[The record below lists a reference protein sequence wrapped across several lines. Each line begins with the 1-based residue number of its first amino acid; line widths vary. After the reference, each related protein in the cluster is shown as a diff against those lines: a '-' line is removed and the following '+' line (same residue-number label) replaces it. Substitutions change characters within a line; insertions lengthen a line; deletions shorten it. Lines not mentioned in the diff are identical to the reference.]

1 MKTLLDLSIKIICLS
16 IIFILLFPM
25 WTFAQ
30 QGVAISTDG
39 SSADPSAMLH
49 VIAEH
54 KGVLIPNL
62 ILNDTA
68 TADPVM
74 DPSIGLLIYNGG
86 GMEPHGFYYW
96 DGNQWQPLLAGKLA
110 ILSDN
115 DADTRI
121 EMDDGTD
128 PDEIAFIIDTNEVMR
143 LDSKTLHL
151 EAPGGSLFIGKGAGA
166 NDDGTDNRNTF
177 IGSNAGHWNT
187 GGYNNTAIGDS
198 ALYGN
203 PGPQPDFIRGNTA
216 VGSMALHRIE
226 EGEYNTAIGSFA
238 LYANHNG
245 VANTAIGFRAL
256 QSLQGGEGNTAIGS
270 NVLQLN
276 VGYYN
281 TAIGDLALSSN
292 ITGSKLVAV
301 GYQAGFNDTSGT
313 SNTYIGH
320 RAGYNALSG
329 SENTYLGD
337 SSGYHNATGSRNI
350 FIGKQA
356 GFGSETGGDGDGN
369 VALGTRSLFSIEYGK
384 NNIAIG
390 DSALFHNTIGDR
402 NTAIGSSALEYNTI
416 GSLNTAIGYDALVFN
431 STGYHNTAIGP
442 NALLKNT
449 SGFINIAIGND
460 ALRLNTTGF
469 HNTAIGSYALLNNTS
484 GHFNIAIGT
493 NAIAE
498 NITGSYNTALGE
510 GALRF
515 NTTGFHNTAIGYNA
529 LFSNTT
535 GCGNVGIGDSVSYN
549 LNDQSGIVA
558 VGSNAGFNNALGERN
573 TFIGFQSGY
582 NTGQTVNNF
591 PGNDNV
597 FVGYLSGYTND
608 YGLKN
613 TYIGK
618 EAGYGATGNNNIFVG
633 HQAGMN
639 ETGNGK
645 LYIEP
650 TSSGDPLI
658 YGDFENDRLTVHGQL
673 GIGTKTPDINVHI
686 TGNSDALLSSG
697 TGMLMMGDLTGAN
710 LVMDNNEIMARN
722 NGASSKLY
730 MQYFGGDIQFG
741 SGSGN
746 PHLDIQGSLA
756 VNSSVKKGKIF
767 INGGST
773 SNPSIY
779 MAGSPADIAY
789 KTGQRLQIGQW
800 DEAASWTTRL
810 LLDTD
815 GKLGI
820 GTESPKYPVHFH
832 HNSTNGN
839 YLSFT
844 NTNTGA
850 LGTDGVLVGLD
861 DTENFRIH
869 HYEAKHLDFYSNNTF
884 RMRIE
889 SDGNIGIGTNS
900 PEEMLH
906 VNGNAQFDGPFAVQ
920 PAFDLWLD
928 ADNKLSVSTSDAR
941 LKENVETLTGAL
953 DKVTKLRGVSY
964 TWINSPETGTRHGLI
979 AQEVREVIP
988 DLVYKTQE
996 YYGLN
1001 YSELSGFFVE
1011 AIKEQ
1016 QQLIQNL
1023 QSENKALKTALN
1035 KFEERMVKLE
1045 RTYEN
1050 NN

>member
-1 MKTLLDLSIKIICLS
+1 MKTLLDSSIKLTSFS
-16 IIFILLFPM
+16 IIFILLSPV

-30 QGVAISTDG
+30 QGVAISSDG
-39 SSADPSAMLH
+39 SSPDPSAMLH
-49 VIAEH
+49 VIAND

-74 DPSIGLLIYNGG
+74 DPAIGLLIYNGG

-276 VGYYN
+276 VGSYN

-320 RAGYNALSG
+320 RSGYNALSG

-337 SSGYHNATGSRNI
+337 STGYHNATGSRNTY
-350 FIGKQA
+350 IGKQA
-356 GFGSETGGDGDGN
+356 GYGSVVGGDGDGN
-369 VALGTRSLFSIEYGK
+369 IAIGYKSLHRIEAGNK
-384 NNIAIG
+384 NVAIG
-390 DSALFHNTIGDR
+390 DSALLHLTYANGTVAIGDQ
-402 NTAIGSSALEYNTI
+402 AG
-416 GSLNTAIGYDALVFN
+416 LNL
-431 STGYHNTAIGP
+431 
-442 NALLKNT
+442 T
-449 SGFINIAIGND
+449 SGIG
-460 ALRLNTTGF
+460 
-469 HNTAIGSYALLNNTS
+469 
-484 GHFNIAIGT
+484 
-493 NAIAE
+493 
-498 NITGSYNTALGE
+498 
-510 GALRF
+510 
-515 NTTGFHNTAIGYNA
+515 
-529 LFSNTT
+529 
-535 GCGNVGIGDSVSYN
+535 
-549 LNDQSGIVA
+549 
-558 VGSNAGFNNALGERN
+558 N
-573 TFIGFQSGY
+573 TFIGTRAGKQNQTSQK
-582 NTGQTVNNF
+582 NT
-591 PGNDNV
+591 
-597 FVGYLSGYTND
+597 FVGYEAGENHTIPIGHNAFFGYQAGKKNSLGTYNTFLGAEAGINNSSGGDNTIVGAFSGYRNTIGENNTFIGRSAGQNNEIGD
-608 YGLKN
+608 GN
-613 TYIGK
+613 TYIGWCSGVGFELSDGGSK
-618 EAGYGATGNNNIFVG
+618 NTAVGRFSLRDIRVGVDNVAIGDSTGAKVEEGNENTFIGTGAGSNSI
-633 HQAGMN
+633 
-639 ETGNGK
+639 GNGNVFLGFKAGSYELGSDK
-645 LYIEP
+645 LYIDNCD
-650 TSSGDPLI
+650 TLNPLI
-658 YGDFENDRLTVHGQL
+658 YGDFNSDELTVHGQL
-673 GIGTKTPDINVHI
+673 GINTKTPDINVHI

-697 TGMLMMGDLTGAN
+697 TGMLLMGDLTGAN

-756 VNSSVKKGKIF
+756 INSANKKGKLF
-767 INGGST
+767 INGGSI
-773 SNPSIY
+773 SDPSIY
-779 MAGSPADIAY
+779 MTGSPADIAY
-789 KTGQRLQIGQW
+789 KTGERLQIGQW
-800 DEAASWTTRL
+800 DEATSWTTRL

-861 DTENFRIH
+861 GTENFRIH

-900 PEEMLH
+900 PEEKLH

-928 ADNKLSVSTSDAR
+928 ADNKLSIPTSDAR
-941 LKENVETLTGAL
+941 LKENVETLTHAL
-953 DKVTKLRGVSY
+953 DKVTQLRGVSY
-964 TWINSPETGTRHGLI
+964 TWINSPDVGIRHGLI
-979 AQEVREVIP
+979 AQEVKEVIP
-988 DLVYKTQE
+988 ELVFQRDE

-1016 QQLIQNL
+1016 QKEIEDLKNENGQLKSVLENLEKRLEKIEKDKFQN
-1023 QSENKALKTALN
+1023 
-1035 KFEERMVKLE
+1035 
-1045 RTYEN
+1045 
-1050 NN
+1050 